1 MTSVSSGSA
10 AAIAVE
16 DLAMLPWTSVRSV
29 LSDRALRVRLLAP
42 PYPALGVG
50 ALRCLRLVPLTGRHD
65 GAWELTV
72 GYDGY
77 ERL

>member
-1 MTSVSSGSA
+1 
-10 AAIAVE
+10 
-16 DLAMLPWTSVRSV
+16 L
-29 LSDRALRVRLLAP
+29 RALRVIPLA
-42 PYPALGVG
+42 
-50 ALRCLRLVPLTGRHD
+50 GRHD